1 MAAMTNAERQKA
13 YRERKK
19 AERAKCAEQ
28 DQQAPEEVQKEVCN
42 ELMKQAPEEKSVSL
56 YDVYRRSQE
65 RLFR

>member
-19 AERAKCAEQ
+19 AERAKLAEQ
-28 DQQAPEEVQKEVCN
+28 DQ
-42 ELMKQAPEEKSVSL
+42 QAPEEKSVSL

>member
-1 MAAMTNAERQKA
+1 MAMTNAERQKA

-19 AERAKCAEQ
+19 AERAKLAEQ

-42 ELMKQAPEEKSVSL
+42 EMKQAPEDKSVSL